1 MGFSVGSD
9 NGLRGLP
16 GTLISG
22 DSGWISNLEL
32 EWSFLKFRNNKF
44 KLVPFGGAGGITTSR
59 LGETFSDTVGSFGI
73 LLRWQHENQLIV
85 DLGWAHQF
93 DTHDNA
99 GLWNDWII
107 GNGIYSKVTF
117 QF

>member
-1 MGFSVGSD
+1 M
-9 NGLRGLP
+9 
-16 GTLISG
+16 
-22 DSGWISNLEL
+22 ISNLEL

-73 LLRWQHENQLIV
+73 LLRWQNENQLIV
-85 DLGWAHQF
+85 DLGWAYQF